1 MVSKKKC
8 LLILYSIFCQWMLKG
23 ASYENWEFFFKKS
36 RCQKIFRAH
45 VRKFHCEKL
54 LAMDEF
60 EHSWRE
66 ASALEFPRRHIFP
79 GCLIPWVRKGL
90 ETSVCF
96 FENVVSNS
104 TSIVFLHDKN
114 YSPEEHSQGTEI
126 ETKGGYSAIS
136 NLSLLSYRLY
146 IIIIV

>member
-1 MVSKKKC
+1 MKIENFFLKSHVVERFFAHTFENSIARNC
-8 LLILYSIFCQWMLKG
+8 LPWTNSSI
-23 ASYENWEFFFKKS
+23 
-36 RCQKIFRAH
+36 
-45 VRKFHCEKL
+45 
-54 LAMDEF
+54 
-60 EHSWRE
+60 RE

-79 GCLIPWVRKGL
+79 GCFTPWVRKGL

-136 NLSLLSYRLY
+136 NLSLLSYRL
-146 IIIIV
+146 